1 MRISTQSTYD
11 RASAGMATLSAA
23 AAKLQTQVATG
34 KKLIAP
40 SDDAAAYRQLTVI
53 RRANADQAANAA
65 NVTLASGLLASSDTA
80 LESIGNQL
88 VQARELAM
96 QASNGTLTDSQKAS
110 IATSLD
116 AIVDDMLALANTT
129 DSRGQPL
136 FGGATGAVAYT
147 RAADGA
153 ISFAGTGEP
162 GAIPIGDGT
171 SIHAND
177 SGERIFAVNT
187 PGGASDI
194 FRIVQE
200 LAEAIRTGG
209 DVSKDASSEAL
220 TTLQSAIEGVADA
233 RASVGAR
240 AARLDLEAQR
250 LSDTAVDREESRSA
264 IEDVDPYEAYTQLQ
278 KTLTILSATQASF
291 SKLTSMSL
299 FDYLR

>member
-53 RRANADQAANAA
+53 RRANADQTANAA

-240 AARLDLEAQR
+240 AARVELQQTLMTKSNTDRAALRE
-250 LSDTAVDREESRSA
+250 SVEDTDVTTA
-264 IEDVDPYEAYTQLQ
+264 IADLQ
-278 KTLTILSATQASF
+278 KTMTVLSATQASF
-291 SKLTSMSL
+291 TKLASLSL
-299 FDYLR
+299 FDYLK